1 MQIHSGSDPLESPSD
16 LTAEWLTRVLGGPI
30 VTGFRTERI
39 GTGQMSECYRVTLSY
54 PEGGTGPPSVV
65 LKVAASEPTS
75 RQTGLTLGLY
85 QREVGFYTDIAPRL
99 AGPVAQCYHAAI
111 DTDTGIFD
119 LVLEDAAPAVPG
131 DDIGGAT
138 LDQALLAVSELG
150 RMHSSVPGD
159 PDLCGAAWLSR
170 QAAPI
175 NQAVLGALYAGFL
188 DRYAARIT
196 DEHRTVCDR
205 LVACFDDYLAAEAQ
219 QPQGL
224 VHGDYRLDNM
234 LFGEPG
240 TARALTVVD
249 WQTVTWAPV
258 SADLAYFLGCA
269 LPVEVRRTNF
279 DALIEA
285 YLTGRGPDADVTG
298 ADVREGVRR
307 QSFFGVTMA
316 VVSSMLVGQTERGD
330 DMFMTMLSRHCAQ
343 VLDTDALAI
352 LPAPTV
358 PEPLVPNDSDEYPHP
373 PTAEPLWNESWYFD
387 FIDPD
392 GQLGGWIR
400 LGVYPNESHAW
411 VNALLCGP
419 DMPTVALNDFRAELP
434 ADPFAVRT
442 ADITLTQQV
451 IEPLRRYRVVVSG
464 RGQAFDDPAGLLRN
478 ESGRPVQVRMELEW
492 TTDGRP
498 YQYRVTPRYEI
509 PCTVSGAVTID
520 ETTYSVSGVPG
531 QRDHSWGVRDWWAM
545 DWVWNA
551 LHLDDGTHLHG
562 VEVRIPGMPPVG
574 IGYVQD
580 DAGLTE
586 LQSVLAEAVF
596 GPDDLPVS
604 TTLRLQPTGLVATA
618 EIIAH
623 APVRLESTDGRLS
636 QFPRAWARIT
646 MADGRTGVG
655 WLEWN
660 RNRPAPS

>member
-1 MQIHSGSDPLESPSD
+1 MQTHSDSDPLESPAD
-16 LTAEWLTRVLGGPI
+16 LTAEWLTRALGGPT
-30 VTGFRTERI
+30 VAGFRVERI

-54 PEGGTGPPSVV
+54 AEGCAGLPSVV

-85 QREVGFYTDIAPRL
+85 QGEVRFYADIAPRL
-99 AGPVAQCYHAAI
+99 AGPVAHCYHAAI

-131 DDIGGAT
+131 DDIGAAT
-138 LDQALLAVSELG
+138 IDQALLAVSELG
-150 RMHSSVPGD
+150 RMHSLLRGAT
-159 PDLCGAAWLSR
+159 DLARAAWLNR
-170 QAAPI
+170 ETPI
-175 NQAVLGALYAGFL
+175 NQAVLGSLYAGFL
-188 DRYAARIT
+188 DRYAAWIS
-196 DEHRTVCDR
+196 DEQRTVCDR
-205 LVACFDDYLAAEAQ
+205 LVAGFDGYLAAEAQ

-249 WQTVTWAPV
+249 WQTVTWGPASV
-258 SADLAYFLGCA
+258 DLAYFLGCA
-269 LPVEVRRTNF
+269 LPVEVRRAHF

-285 YLTGRGPDADVTG
+285 YLTGCGPDADVTR

-307 QSFFGVTMA
+307 QSFFGVMMA

-330 DMFMTMLSRHCAQ
+330 DMFMTMFSRHCAQ

-352 LPAPTV
+352 LPVPAV

-387 FIDPD
+387 FVDLD

-400 LGVYPNESHAW
+400 LGLYPNENHAW

-419 DMPTVALNDFRAELP
+419 DMPTVALNDFRAALP
-434 ADPFAVRT
+434 ADPFAVCT
-442 ADITLTQQV
+442 ADITMTQQV
-451 IEPLRRYRVVVSG
+451 IEPLRSYRVVVRG
-464 RGQAFDDPAGLLRN
+464 RGQAFDDPAMLLRN
-478 ESGRPVQVRMELEW
+478 EAGRPVQVSMELEW
-492 TTDGRP
+492 TSVGRP
-498 YQYRVTPRYEI
+498 YQYRITPRYEI
-509 PCTVSGAVTID
+509 PCTVSGAVTVD
-520 ETTYSVSGVPG
+520 GTTHAVSGVHG

-545 DWVWNA
+545 DWVWSA

-562 VEVRIPGMPPVG
+562 VDVRIPGMPPVG

-586 LQSVLAEAVF
+586 LQSVLAEAAF
-596 GPDDLPVS
+596 GPDELPVS
-604 TTLRLQPTGLVATA
+604 TTLRLQPTSLVATA
-618 EIIAH
+618 KIIAH
-623 APVRLESTDGRLS
+623 APVRLESTDGRVS

-660 RNRPAPS
+660 RNRRAPS